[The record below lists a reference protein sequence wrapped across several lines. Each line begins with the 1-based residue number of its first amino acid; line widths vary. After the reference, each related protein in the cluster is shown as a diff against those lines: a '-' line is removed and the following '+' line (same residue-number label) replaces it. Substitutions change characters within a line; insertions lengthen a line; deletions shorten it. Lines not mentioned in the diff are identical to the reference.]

1 MELSVEGHWCFA
13 FLCEVS
19 QGRFE
24 PPARDKAPRLPRL
37 WPFDSPHFRLQ
48 SDAASL
54 SLRLKCFLTVA
65 LSHCGCACRLKRE
78 CTSCLCQHC
87 KGFPLIQHD
96 IQDSFLPRL
105 SLTRFSAQS
114 LNVKTPS
121 TLLQAWKSFCQ
132 GFHSQNWTQNR
143 SRLETPLDFTL
154 MPAARWDTST
164 FFSFF
169 TIPRPI
175 KHFS

>member
-1 MELSVEGHWCFA
+1 ML
-13 FLCEVS
+13 FLPLWPLISSPGTGEVS
-19 QGRFE
+19 KRHFK
-24 PPARDKAPRLPRL
+24 PPARDKAPRLPGLR
-37 WPFDSPHFRLQ
+37 PFDSPHFWLQ
-48 SDAASL
+48 SEAASL
-54 SLRLKCFLTVA
+54 SLRLKCILTVA

-105 SLTRFSAQS
+105 SLTRLSAQS

-132 GFHSQNWTQNR
+132 GFHSQN
-143 SRLETPLDFTL
+143 
-154 MPAARWDTST
+154 
-164 FFSFF
+164 
-169 TIPRPI
+169 
-175 KHFS
+175 